1 MAWLISEP
9 GRVCPQE
16 WAVLVLNPAYCE
28 QGEGKLKKK
37 PKHPLYLHL
46 SSYLLVGRKEARGW
60 DDSEVL
66 NRRMVMLPGM
76 KNMGERAGL
85 EQGRKVM
92 S

>member
-1 MAWLISEP
+1 M
-9 GRVCPQE
+9 
-16 WAVLVLNPAYCE
+16 
-28 QGEGKLKKK
+28 
-37 PKHPLYLHL
+37 
-46 SSYLLVGRKEARGW
+46 GRKEARGW